1 MTDIPIYIGENA
13 LLPLLQFCKDRGLTD
28 FLLVA
33 DGNTF
38 PVLGKQVQAALQERS
53 CNVKSIIFNEAQVV
67 PDEDFI
73 FQVLLHA
80 DQVRRTYLA
89 VGSGTLTDITRIVSH
104 RTRCDFISLPTAP
117 SVDGFTSPSASLVV
131 RRIKTTV
138 MARPPLAVFADLG
151 TLAAAPQAM
160 IAAGYGDILGKTIA
174 LADWQLGHLLWDE
187 PYSPEIAARVRKTLD
202 DCIAATAEIGQAAP
216 DGIRK
221 LMFSLVD
228 SGLCML
234 DFGNSRPAAGCEHYM
249 SHCLEMKLL
258 REGRPA
264 VLHGAKVG
272 MCSLLAAE
280 LYARLRQI
288 DRAQAEMLLAAARQP
303 ERTADIQRIR
313 QAFGSIAENLFVEQ
327 APFLDMTA
335 AQFDRLKQRILEHWD
350 EVQALAVEVP
360 APEKLADLISQAGG
374 VTRPFGLGLSGEEV
388 QQALVESHF
397 LRNRFTI
404 CKLRRILGMP
414 DVLLEELPYL

>member
-1 MTDIPIYIGENA
+1 MTDIPVYVGENA
-13 LLPLLQFCKDRGLTD
+13 LAPLLQFCIDRGLTD

-33 DGNTF
+33 DSNTF
-38 PVLGKQVQAALQERS
+38 PVLGEKVEAVLQARGWD
-53 CNVKSIIFNEAQVV
+53 VKSVVIRDPAVV

-73 FQVLLHA
+73 FQVLMHA
-80 DQVRRTYLA
+80 DQVERTYLA

-104 RTRCDFISLPTAP
+104 RTRCNFISLPTAP

-138 MARPPLAVFADLG
+138 MAQPPMAVFADLE

-160 IAAGYGDILGKTIA
+160 IAAGYGDILGKAIA
-174 LADWQLGHLLWDE
+174 LADWQLGHILWDE

-202 DCIAATAEIGQAAP
+202 ACIAATAEIGRAEPA
-216 DGIRK
+216 GIQK

-234 DFGNSRPAAGCEHYM
+234 DYGNSRPAAGCEHYM
-249 SHCLEMKLL
+249 SHFLEMKLL

-272 MCSLLAAE
+272 MCSVLAAE
-280 LYARLRQI
+280 LYAQFRQI
-288 DRAQAEMLLAAARQP
+288 DHTQAVARLAASVQP
-303 ERTADIQRIR
+303 VRTADMQRIS
-313 QAFGSIAENLFVEQ
+313 QAFGPIAGSLFIEQ

-335 AQFDRLKQRILEHWD
+335 AQFDRLKRRILERWD
-350 EVQALAVEVP
+350 EIQALAAKVP
-360 APEKLADLISQAGG
+360 VPEKMEDLLSHAGG
-374 VTRPFGLGLSGEEV
+374 EIHPTGLGLSDQEV
-388 QQALVESHF
+388 QQALVDSHF

-404 CKLRRILGMP
+404 CKLGRILG
-414 DVLLEELPYL
+414 LPNISQEKIPSP